1 MCLFSVSRYEASDS
15 TDRVQKMLFQ
25 TFLEDKH
32 IRILEM
38 AYYTG
43 YTCVHMLYFKVFMK
57 LKNNRRRQNQCD
69 VDILTNPR
77 LQITDVTRLACRGT
91 PLVHSWITARGF
103 ASSQNLTVR
112 QSVFG
117 LKSNVMY
124 HSLVLE
130 SSIKY
135 LYY

>member
-38 AYYTG
+38 AYNTG

-57 LKNNRRRQNQCD
+57 LKNNRRR
-69 VDILTNPR
+69 
-77 LQITDVTRLACRGT
+77 
-91 PLVHSWITARGF
+91 
-103 ASSQNLTVR
+103 
-112 QSVFG
+112 
-117 LKSNVMY
+117 
-124 HSLVLE
+124 
-130 SSIKY
+130 
-135 LYY
+135 